1 MRFDDFLTDLLTWWL
16 LCVCLA
22 SFFFSLLRW
31 FTFFSFQ
38 PCWLDFVTL
47 CARRLMFLVFMINY
61 KHYLSAH
68 NKHITL
74 ELFLSTHR
82 QHVSEEEEKR
92 ARFLLSSS
100 SSRNTPL
107 CTAPSTRT
115 RMRRIE
121 LGRAGPR
128 VRKIERLH
136 SIQQVARSSPIGTHS
151 MDSHTHCLSL
161 SLFTV
166 LAVALFCCTTN
177 CCVRYDQLRLKGP
190 NGRLTNLLS
199 SFICLFLLMPIVVR
213 TIRHQ
218 C

>member
-1 MRFDDFLTDLLTWWL
+1 MFVWL
-16 LCVCLA
+16 L
-22 SFFFSLLRW
+22 FFSLLRW

-82 QHVSEEEEKR
+82 QTVSEEEEKR

-136 SIQQVARSSPIGTHS
+136 SIQQVARSPPNRNSLDGLTH
-151 MDSHTHCLSL
+151 TLSL
-161 SLFTV
+161 SLS
-166 LAVALFCCTTN
+166 LYGSCCST
-177 CCVRYDQLRLKGP
+177 
-190 NGRLTNLLS
+190 
-199 SFICLFLLMPIVVR
+199 FLLHNKLLR
-213 TIRHQ
+213 TI
-218 C
+218 